1 MIELKNISRS
11 YDYTLAVDD
20 LSLKISKGEIVG
32 FLGPNGAGKST
43 TMKIISGFIFPDE
56 GSVLI
61 DGKDI
66 KENLV
71 DIKAKIGYMSENNP
85 LYKEMLVKEAIQYA
99 LDLHQIPKE
108 RRKERIDYVVKATG
122 IENVYYRP
130 ISELSKGYKQRVGL
144 AQVLAHDPEILIL
157 DEPTEGLDP
166 NQRAEVRDLIK
177 KFGKDRTVIIS
188 THVMQEVEAMCNRIV
203 IINKGK
209 VIADGNKDEIL
220 KAKGGNTVLDLKIK
234 TGSKVVKKDFTDI
247 KVDEVTIEK
256 IDGMYEIQLVSNSG
270 KLFENLTQL
279 IKSRDWVIYE
289 LRERSENLEDVFREL
304 TK

>member
-71 DIKAKIGYMSENNP
+71 DIKAKIGYMPENNP

>member
-71 DIKAKIGYMSENNP
+71 DIKAKIGYMPENNP

-188 THVMQEVEAMCNRIV
+188 THVMQDVEAMCNRNV

>member
-71 DIKAKIGYMSENNP
+71 DIKAKIGYMPENNP

-108 RRKERIDYVVKATG
+108 RRKERIDYVVKATR